1 MEIFILKT
9 NITSPIGIQLLW
21 DTLKSLGINQFNIDF
36 HDVNKVLKV
45 VSERVIGIESVIH
58 AIRNL
63 GYQCEELS

>member
-9 NITSPIGIQLLW
+9 NITSLIGIQLLW

-45 VSERVIGIESVIH
+45 VSERVISIESVIN
-58 AIRNL
+58 AIQNL